1 MDTKSKEDF
10 PTMKRMML
18 AVLLLS
24 ATAAFGEGVK
34 TKTDGLVVP
43 EGSTT
48 QLVIPAAGSLAGA
61 NGQFFKSDITIFNY
75 ATHDQKVRFQWL
87 PAGQDGTNVPVREL
101 TIGARRG
108 LASEDFV
115 SAYLQ
120 QTGLGAILIT
130 PVTDTGAIDL
140 SAKLFATTRIYSNPP
155 GTEYGQVSQTFNSV
169 PISVAFNLRQSIVGL
184 KHDERFRMSVGI
196 VNLEPTTQTYQLT
209 FLGTAGGQL
218 DNVTVSVP
226 PMSMLQVPAP
236 GTAHVN
242 MQVAVVSVTQGSK
255 WLSFGS
261 SVDNTSGDSWSELG
275 FVQP

>member
-1 MDTKSKEDF
+1 
-10 PTMKRMML
+10 MKRITF
-18 AVLLLS
+18 AVLLLA
-24 ATAAFGEGVK
+24 ATAAFGAGV
-34 TKTDGLVVP
+34 KTDGLVVP
-43 EGSTT
+43 QGSST
-48 QLVIPAAGSLAGA
+48 QILIPAAGSAAGA
-61 NGQFFKSDITIFNY
+61 NNQFFRSDITVFNY
-75 ATHDQKVRFQWL
+75 AAHDQRVRFQWL
-87 PAGQDGTNVPVREL
+87 PAGQDGTNVPAREL

-115 SAYLQ
+115 PAYIQ

-130 PVTDTGAIDL
+130 PLTDTGALDI
-140 SAKLFATTRIYSNPP
+140 SAKLFATCRIYSNPP
-155 GTEYGQVSQTFNSV
+155 NSEGGSVSQSFNSV
-169 PISVAFNLRQSIVGL
+169 PISAALNLKQSIVGL

-209 FLGTAGGQL
+209 FLGTGGGQL

-226 PMSMLQVPAP
+226 PMSLLQVSAP

-242 MQVAVVSVTQGSK
+242 MQVGVTSLTQGSK

-261 SVDNTSGDSWSELG
+261 SVDNTTGDSWSELG